1 MSLRLRATWV
11 PFAFFGLMIEK
22 VLPNMNTTLLVFVI
36 LYLVATMALGMYAG
50 TRIKSTADF
59 AIAGRSLPLAM
70 VITTTFATWFGA
82 ETVMGIPAKFV
93 DGGLNAVIEDP
104 FGASMCLVLVGAFF
118 ASRLYKM
125 SLLTIGD
132 FYRHRYGT
140 GVEVFCSIAIIL
152 SYLGWVAAQ
161 ITALG
166 LVFAVLSG
174 GAISPELG
182 MVIGTA
188 LVLVYVMVGGMLAVA
203 WTDFVQMVVLV
214 IGLSFIAW
222 LAADQAGGAGQVIAL
237 AEQQDWFKI
246 LPEHTAHG
254 WIWFIA
260 AAITMMFGSIPQQD
274 VFQRV
279 MSAKDSDTARKGA
292 IIGGFSYLAF
302 AFVPMFIV
310 ASALI
315 IMPAETK
322 ELLANDPQKVLPT
335 LILSKMPL
343 VAQIFF
349 FGALVSAIKSTSSA
363 TLLAPS
369 TSFVE
374 NILKN
379 IRPGMNDRQVL
390 LAMRIT
396 LFVFT
401 ALVLTYAIV
410 MQGTAIY
417 DLVSAAYQIPLV
429 GAFVPLV
436 FGLYWSRATTQ
447 GAILSIMLGIGTLA
461 LFTFDTALGEAF
473 PGQLAGLGMALA
485 GMLGG
490 SLMPQFIGDH
500 RARQASLA

>member
-1 MSLRLRATWV
+1 
-11 PFAFFGLMIEK
+11 
-22 VLPNMNTTLLVFVI
+22 MNTTLLWFVI
-36 LYLVATMALGMYAG
+36 LYLIGTMCIGVYAG

-93 DGGLNAVIEDP
+93 QGGLNAVVEDP

-132 FYRHRYGT
+132 YYRHRFGK
-140 GVEVFCSIAIIL
+140 GVEIFCSIAIIL

-166 LVFAVLSG
+166 LVFSVLSG
-174 GAISPELG
+174 GAITAAQG
-182 MVIGTA
+182 MIIGTT
-188 LVLVYVMVGGMLAVA
+188 LVLIYVLIGGMLAVA
-203 WTDFVQMVVLV
+203 WTDFVQMIVLV
-214 IGLSFIAW
+214 VGLSLIAVM
-222 LAADQAGGAGQVIAL
+222 AGHQAGGADKVLAL
-237 AEQQDWFKI
+237 ANSNDWFKI
-246 LPEHTAHG
+246 LPERTSAG
-254 WIWFIA
+254 WLGFIA
-260 AAITMMFGSIPQQD
+260 AALTMMLGSIPQQD

-279 MSAKDSDTARKGA
+279 MSAKDSKTAQYGA
-292 IIGGFSYLAF
+292 MIGGFSYLAF
-302 AFVPMFIV
+302 AFVPMFIA
-310 ASALI
+310 ASSMI
-315 IMPAETK
+315 IMPEQTK
-322 ELLANDPQKVLPT
+322 ELLASDPQKVLPT
-335 LILSKMPL
+335 LILTHMPL

-379 IRPGMNDRQVL
+379 IHPGMKDKQVL
-390 LAMRIT
+390 LALRIT
-396 LFVFT
+396 IFVFT
-401 ALVLTYAIV
+401 ALVLTYAIR

-417 DLVSAAYQIPLV
+417 DLVSSAYQVTLV

-436 FGLYWSRATTQ
+436 FGLFWARSTTQ
-447 GAILSIMLGIGTLA
+447 GAMASIALGIGVWATF
-461 LFTFDTALGEAF
+461 LFHAPWGEAF
-473 PGQLAGLGMALA
+473 PCQLAGLIAALSGMVL
-485 GMLGG
+485 G
-490 SLMPQFIGDH
+490 SLGPQLIMDH
-500 RARQASLA
+500 RKHLANLA